1 MDASPATQ
9 CARTPPLL
17 HSTPTVLERDSSP
30 STSYC
35 SSPTSPVMPSPVH
48 EDKTDDHQE
57 LIHQEATP
65 KTTKQEVDTSTK
77 EKLDSSEDIKPM
89 VCILVMACTNNCTK

>member
-1 MDASPATQ
+1 M
-9 CARTPPLL
+9 
-17 HSTPTVLERDSSP
+17 
-30 STSYC
+30 
-35 SSPTSPVMPSPVH
+35 H

-89 VCILVMACTNNCTK
+89 VCILVMACTNNCTKWIPLQFGVSPTVLVYYHNSI